1 MCSQGFFGAGCV
13 TPTSTVSVLTSQFNV
28 LEPLVGA
35 PSDCNVL
42 ISLMRTPSTVEPT
55 SISFAVQTG
64 SGNATAG
71 SDYDILPPFNNVTW
85 SNATHGYLTLRLK
98 VYHDTI
104 YEPEEIFTGKLQYD
118 PDIYQ
123 DSTLAGNL
131 EMQFSIRDGPP
142 GTAQFAVSEYRVS
155 EAANDALIKL
165 ERVGGDVGAMTVTV
179 VPVSATTTAQA
190 GEDYT
195 FDRATITW
203 EDGGELLPQHACPC
217 ACACTSTDL
226 LIACSLCALTDS
238 SPKAIAVPLTNDD
251 IFESPDEMITLRI
264 DHVTHKDMRGSELQ
278 ETRIVIEDDQDA
290 GVCEPG
296 RRRAMLTPSTYACL
310 PCEADTYKSTGGN
323 KTSCTKCPAFSST
336 NNILES
342 ADPSACKCQF
352 GILPAR
358 TNPGLLIQHLLILVL
373 IPPAH
378 PHWQGLSAASPAK
391 TACASSALPRQLV
404 WMMTAT
410 WSNPA
415 VGAS

>member
-1 MCSQGFFGAGCV
+1 MYMC
-13 TPTSTVSVLTSQFNV
+13 
-28 LEPLVGA
+28 
-35 PSDCNVL
+35 
-42 ISLMRTPSTVEPT
+42 MRMH
-55 SISFAVQTG
+55 
-64 SGNATAG
+64 
-71 SDYDILPPFNNVTW
+71 L
-85 SNATHGYLTLRLK
+85 
-98 VYHDTI
+98 
-104 YEPEEIFTGKLQYD
+104 
-118 PDIYQ
+118 
-123 DSTLAGNL
+123 
-131 EMQFSIRDGPP
+131 
-142 GTAQFAVSEYRVS
+142 
-155 EAANDALIKL
+155 
-165 ERVGGDVGAMTVTV
+165 
-179 VPVSATTTAQA
+179 
-190 GEDYT
+190 
-195 FDRATITW
+195 DR
-203 EDGGELLPQHACPC
+203 
-217 ACACTSTDL
+217 L
-226 LIACSLCALTDS
+226 LIACSLRALTDS

-391 TACASSALPRQLV
+391 TACASSALPTPLV
-404 WMMTAT
+404 WITTAT
-410 WSNPA
+410 
-415 VGAS
+415 